1 MFKIL
6 QFYWK
11 LDIYGLG
18 LDKPL
23 WVQSHE
29 QESKL
34 SGSICVGVFSNDLLF
49 WVGG

>member
-1 MFKIL
+1 VLKRFKIL

-23 WVQSHE
+23 WEQSHE
-29 QESKL
+29 QES
-34 SGSICVGVFSNDLLF
+34 NLLF
-49 WVGG
+49 WVGGQC